1 MEQQTSR
8 DVLGTIKGGRLVFLS
23 SVYLQIE
30 EFGIGDGLEI
40 GIGIVS
46 IVLFALA
53 ITAYRNTGI
62 KKILFAAA
70 AFGLFAIQLLVDAL
84 EGSMGFLSEEMA
96 DIFVPLIT
104 FAILILFFVAI
115 VKKR

>member
-1 MEQQTSR
+1 MFLST
-8 DVLGTIKGGRLVFLS
+8 VFLETES
-23 SVYLQIE
+23 
-30 EFGIGDGLEI
+30 FGIGDGLEV

-53 ITAYRNTGI
+53 VTAYKNTGI

-84 EGSMGFLSEEMA
+84 EDSMWFLSEEVV

>member
-1 MEQQTSR
+1 MILSKISLQVEQ
-8 DVLGTIKGGRLVFLS
+8 
-23 SVYLQIE
+23 
-30 EFGIGDGLEI
+30 FGIGDGLEI

-84 EGSMGFLSEEMA
+84 EDSMGILAEEVV
-96 DIFVPLIT
+96 DIFIPLIT
-104 FAILILFFVAI
+104 LAILILFFVAI

>member
-1 MEQQTSR
+1 MFLS
-8 DVLGTIKGGRLVFLS
+8 KVFL
-23 SVYLQIE
+23 E
-30 EFGIGDGLEI
+30 TETFGIGDGLEI

-53 ITAYRNTGI
+53 ITAYKNTGI

-84 EGSMGFLSEEMA
+84 EDSMIFLEEEVV

>member
-1 MEQQTSR
+1 M
-8 DVLGTIKGGRLVFLS
+8 FLS
-23 SVYLQIE
+23 KVFLQIE

-46 IVLFALA
+46 IILFALA
-53 ITAYRNTGI
+53 ITAYKNTGI

-70 AFGLFAIQLLVDAL
+70 AFGLFAIQLLVDAM
-84 EGSMGFLSEEMA
+84 EDSMGFLEEELV

-115 VKKR
+115 VKKK

>member
-1 MEQQTSR
+1 MFLS
-8 DVLGTIKGGRLVFLS
+8 KVFL
-23 SVYLQIE
+23 E
-30 EFGIGDGLEI
+30 TGAFGIGDGLEV
-40 GIGIVS
+40 GIGVVS
-46 IVLFALA
+46 MVLFALA
-53 ITAYRNTGI
+53 ITAYKNTGI

-70 AFGLFAIQLLVDAL
+70 AFGLFAIQILVDAL
-84 EGSMGFLSEEMA
+84 EDSMGFLSEEVV

>member
-1 MEQQTSR
+1 MS
-8 DVLGTIKGGRLVFLS
+8 LS
-23 SVYLQIE
+23 KLFLQIE
-30 EFGIGDGLEI
+30 ETFGIGDGLEI
-40 GIGIVS
+40 GIGIFS
-46 IVLFALA
+46 LVLFALA

-70 AFGLFAIQLLVDAL
+70 AFGLFGVQLLVDTFEDYIDFL
-84 EGSMGFLSEEMA
+84 EEQYI

-104 FAILILFFVAI
+104 LAILILFFVAI